1 MNLQA
6 WFSLISRALF
16 AISFVFLV
24 AAVIEKMA
32 NVSGYTL
39 IGEHYTP
46 GRMLEFA
53 AIMLLFVIVLLLRSI
68 RDELKK
74 T

>member
-1 MNLQA
+1 MNLQT
-6 WFSLISRALF
+6 WLSLINRVF
-16 AISFVFLV
+16 FVISFVFLV
-24 AAVIEKMA
+24 AAVIEKLT

-46 GRMLEFA
+46 GRMLDFA
-53 AIMLLFVIVLLLRSI
+53 AIMLLFVIALLLRNI